1 MPELST
7 ADHSQNPL
15 VLQIPRRYNAAY
27 DLIERNLRAGF
38 GAKTA
43 YIDDQR
49 RLTYAELDQRSAAF
63 ANALLAL
70 GVQREQR
77 VLLCMHDTV
86 DLPVAFLGAIR
97 AGIIPVPVNT
107 LLTQN
112 DYAYMIND
120 CRAPVVVVSAALLP
134 LIDGIRS
141 QIAHVRHI
149 LVAGGPQ
156 IIRIPLLVAVAMA
169 MDACLG
175 GTMRRQGQK
184 SHHERPNIPFCT
196 ANLHIVARR
205 RPGNPPNKW

>member
-70 GVQREQR
+70 GVQREGSPHAGAEDR
-77 VLLCMHDTV
+77 DTS
-86 DLPVAFLGAIR
+86 ARSWF
-97 AGIIPVPVNT
+97 VN
-107 LLTQN
+107 
-112 DYAYMIND
+112 
-120 CRAPVVVVSAALLP
+120 
-134 LIDGIRS
+134 
-141 QIAHVRHI
+141 
-149 LVAGGPQ
+149 
-156 IIRIPLLVAVAMA
+156 
-169 MDACLG
+169 
-175 GTMRRQGQK
+175 
-184 SHHERPNIPFCT
+184 HH
-196 ANLHIVARR
+196 
-205 RPGNPPNKW
+205 